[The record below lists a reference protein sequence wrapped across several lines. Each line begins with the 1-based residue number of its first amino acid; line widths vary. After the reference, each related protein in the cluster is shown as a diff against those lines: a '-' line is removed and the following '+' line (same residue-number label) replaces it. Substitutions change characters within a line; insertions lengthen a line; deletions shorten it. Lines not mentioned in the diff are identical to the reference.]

1 MKLLL
6 TCEHGGNKIPLAYDS
21 LFLSQELVLQTH
33 RAYDKGAL
41 DLFKYL
47 RPLAVFH
54 KSNEISRLF
63 IELNRSLHHP
73 MLFSE
78 FTKKLDKKEKQL
90 LIQQYYLIYRDKVIQ
105 QIESLI
111 HSKHC
116 IFHIS
121 VHSFTP
127 VFNGVTRKCDIGLLY
142 DPSSIHEKK
151 IAQLL
156 KAELKKRAPEL
167 NIRCNYPY
175 KGISDGFT
183 KTLRKQ
189 FSKNYVGIE
198 IEINQKFSFQNKIN
212 EDLKKVI
219 YKSIKQ
225 IIEQQTNIENN
236 KYKL

>member
-6 TCEHGGNKIPLAYDS
+6 TCEHGGNNIPLAYDA
-21 LFLSQELVLQTH
+21 LFQGQELVLHTH
-33 RAYDKGAL
+33 RGYDKGAL

-54 KSNEISRLF
+54 KSNEVSRLL
-63 IELNRSLHHP
+63 IELNRSLHHS

-78 FTKKLDKKEKQL
+78 FTKTLNKKEKQL
-90 LIQQYYLIYRDKVIQ
+90 LIQQYYHIYRSKITQ
-105 QIESLI
+105 QIESLL
-111 HSKHC
+111 HSHQC
-116 IFHIS
+116 IFHLS

-127 VFNGVTRKCDIGLLY
+127 VLNGVTRKCDIGLLY
-142 DPSSIHEKK
+142 DPSSPNEKK
-151 IAQLL
+151 IAYLL

-167 NIRCNYPY
+167 NIRFNYPY
-175 KGISDGFT
+175 KGVSDGFT

-189 FSKNYVGIE
+189 FPKNYVGIE
-198 IEINQKFSFQNKIN
+198 IEVNQKFSFQNKIN

-219 YKSIKQ
+219 YKSLKL

-236 KYKL
+236 KYRF